1 MVNIINGE
9 FSFIFKEV
17 SYILNSII
25 IYNEESTKQKLRK
38 IYKWKIIRDDKKLSR
53 GQKII
58 NNNNFNMNRN
68 NKNIMKIKLL
78 LIIIFIINNNFKYI
92 VINK

>member
-38 IYKWKIIRDDKKLSR
+38 IYK
-53 GQKII
+53 
-58 NNNNFNMNRN
+58 
-68 NKNIMKIKLL
+68 
-78 LIIIFIINNNFKYI
+78 
-92 VINK
+92 